1 MLCCVLSLSWVQLF
15 ATLWTIARQAPLS
28 MGILQARILE
38 WVAMPSSRGSLQ
50 PRDLS
55 QVFLIAGRFF
65 TVWATREAHFLE
77 LRVNNM
83 KMGAQQWWLSDV
95 RALLSVQLLSPLL
108 GKSSLDG
115 WALKKRNKITV
126 YAGFGVL
133 LVASHQITMRP
144 SVFQGPLQFVPKWC
158 ALHSFLGFM
167 NKQLR

>member
-1 MLCCVLSLSWVQLF
+1 
-15 ATLWTIARQAPLS
+15 

-108 GKSSLDG
+108 GKSSLDR